1 MTPRQF
7 YIYRFFTHLVPVYPV
22 YLILFSDKGLS
33 LSEISVLF
41 MIWSVPLVLLEIPSG
56 LLADIWSRK
65 NLVIIGTAF
74 HAACFAIWIFADG
87 FILFALGFVFWGVSE
102 AMISGALEALLFDS
116 LKQEGNADRFDFVF
130 SRGETIARISLAITM
145 ISGGF
150 ITRYLGFGAV
160 LLVSVSSLVIAVFS
174 IIRIREVN
182 LDRIAQKKGKTVAE
196 SGWSV
201 LKKSMLFLLRSKTI
215 LLPVLLSIL
224 VVGLYGILDEYDPEV
239 ASHYMPGVLFI
250 ALWGASRFI
259 LEAVGSFLA
268 PYMKRMFR
276 NMRGSVLPIVITCI
290 FAAVALLLF
299 ALLRSVV
306 VIILYALFFMA
317 MAAAEVL
324 LEDYIQ
330 QKVEDAGRSTVHS
343 VISLLMNLYAIL
355 VFAVL
360 AGIFAVTDIF
370 SVLFIISCYVI
381 LLSVLAV
388 VYLRLPG
395 KKEEQR

>member
-33 LSEISVLF
+33 LSEISILF

-65 NLVIIGTAF
+65 SLIIIGTAF
-74 HAACFAIWIFADG
+74 HAACFAVWIFADG
-87 FILFALGFVFWGVSE
+87 VFLFALGFVFWGISE

-116 LKQEGNADRFDFVF
+116 LKQEGKADHFDFVY

-150 ITRYLGFGAV
+150 ITQYLGFGAV
-160 LLVSVSSLVIAVFS
+160 LFVSIISLVIAVFS

-182 LDRIAQKKGKTVAE
+182 LDRDGQKKGKTVAE
-196 SGWSV
+196 NGWSV
-201 LKKSMLFLLRSKTI
+201 LKKSMLFLFRSKTI

-224 VVGLYGILDEYDPEV
+224 VVGVYGILDEYDPEV

-250 ALWGASRFI
+250 ALWGTARFV
-259 LEAVGSFLA
+259 LEALGSFLA
-268 PYMKRMFR
+268 PYMRRRFR
-276 NMRGSVLPIVITCI
+276 RNEGSILPVVIICI
-290 FAAVALLLF
+290 FAAGALLSF
-299 ALLRSVV
+299 ALLRSV
-306 VIILYALFFMA
+306 IAILLYAMYFMA

-324 LEDYIQ
+324 IEDYIQ
-330 QKVEDAGRSTVHS
+330 QKIENAGRSTVHS
-343 VISLLMNLYAIL
+343 VISLMMNLYAML
-355 VFAVL
+355 FFAVL
-360 AGIFAVTDIF
+360 SGIFALTDIF
-370 SVLFIISCYVI
+370 SVLFVISSYIV
-381 LLSVLAV
+381 LVSVLIGV
-388 VYLRLPG
+388 FLRPRSG
-395 KKEEQR
+395 NKEQR